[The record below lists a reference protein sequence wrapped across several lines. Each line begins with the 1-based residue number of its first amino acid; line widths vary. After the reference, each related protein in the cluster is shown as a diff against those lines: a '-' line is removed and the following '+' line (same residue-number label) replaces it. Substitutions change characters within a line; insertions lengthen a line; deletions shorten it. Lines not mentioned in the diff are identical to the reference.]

1 VKGKE
6 EKKSEGKQQSITSK
20 FEEIISQIPK
30 VLTKLSKV
38 YKNDFI
44 IPIKSLNRMDIIIE
58 TSSISI
64 FHKIAL
70 IRFEGV

>member
-6 EKKSEGKQQSITSK
+6 EKKSEGKQQSITSE